1 MGCQDIKSL
10 NYVICFINDITVT
23 IIVDTNLI
31 SLHIKKCCVVLVY
44 NI

>member
-23 IIVDTNLI
+23 IIVIVDTNYHCT
-31 SLHIKKCCVVLVY
+31 SRNVV
-44 NI
+44 